1 MSAHLHAGAARVKLD
16 PPVGIA
22 MAGYGRRTGYST
34 GIHDDLTAAALV
46 VSDGTRKAAI
56 VSVEVL
62 ALGIRICDS
71 IAEQVAAHTD
81 IPPEAVMVCATHTH
95 SGPHF
100 NIFATPR
107 GDSSPD
113 ASGRDLNWER
123 GLPDRIARAVIEAN
137 AHLRPAAV
145 AAAGA
150 QFGLGTNRRLMR
162 ADGTIQLAPNYAGAV
177 DHELKVLGLFTTTR
191 GAGAIALMLN
201 YPCHGVVLCEDN
213 LLYSRDWPG
222 FAIDALQQD
231 TTRSGS
237 ARSPIALFTQGAG
250 GNIDP
255 VRRGDF
261 SAGREWGHAAASLAN
276 GALARAPRTGSARVV
291 TRRLPVPMKL
301 RDLSA
306 RLAIARANAQQT
318 ELALNNHAG
327 VGGIQQKRLTD
338 QHLLSLKELDAV
350 EALADANRRDRR
362 VDQRGGELHTHMT
375 LLAIGDLALVGVPG
389 ELFAELGIAIKANP
403 HFRHTF
409 VLGYCNDLVGYIP
422 TREAYEVGGYEVE
435 TSRVAQGSGELLV
448 HLALA
453 NLAEMRQE
461 SAKLK

>member
-1 MSAHLHAGAARVKLD
+1 M
-16 PPVGIA
+16 
-22 MAGYGRRTGYST
+22 
-34 GIHDDLTAAALV
+34 

-107 GDSSPD
+107 GDSPD

-123 GLPDRIARAVIEAN
+123 GLPGRIARAVVEAN
-137 AHLRPAAV
+137 ADLRPAAV

-150 QFGLGTNRRLMR
+150 RFGLGTNRRLMR

-177 DHELKVLGLFTTTR
+177 DHELKVLGLFAPV
-191 GAGAIALMLN
+191 GGPGAIAFLLN

-222 FAIDALQQD
+222 FAIDALQQS
-231 TTRSGS
+231 TTGSSSG
-237 ARSPIALFTQGAG
+237 RSPIALFTQGAS

-261 SAGREWGHAAASLAN
+261 SAGREWGHAAHVL
-276 GALARAPRTGSARVV
+276 
-291 TRRLPVPMKL
+291 MK
-301 RDLSA
+301 
-306 RLAIARANAQQT
+306 N
-318 ELALNNHAG
+318 
-327 VGGIQQKRLTD
+327 
-338 QHLLSLKELDAV
+338 
-350 EALADANRRDRR
+350 
-362 VDQRGGELHTHMT
+362 
-375 LLAIGDLALVGVPG
+375 
-389 ELFAELGIAIKANP
+389 
-403 HFRHTF
+403 
-409 VLGYCNDLVGYIP
+409 
-422 TREAYEVGGYEVE
+422 
-435 TSRVAQGSGELLV
+435 
-448 HLALA
+448 
-453 NLAEMRQE
+453 
-461 SAKLK
+461 